1 MKRLIALTALALLTG
16 LAFAQQPATPQ
27 MYTQRGLELLG
38 LAPDEIQEILL
49 IQEGAAAEIRRH
61 RADQEIKKAE
71 LARLLLDEDPNMR
84 LVERNLR
91 EAAATEVEIRMVEIR
106 REIAIRQIV
115 GTERWAWIVQALRTR
130 RDQFA
135 NDVSEQASQKLREL
149 QQAITQKQRE
159 LTELLQ
165 SRRDAVLSDEDIRR
179 QYQELQQRYFE
190 LQRLI
195 RERL

>member
-16 LAFAQQPATPQ
+16 LAFAQQPAIPQ
-27 MYTQRGLELLG
+27 MYTQRGLEFLG

-49 IQEGAAAEIRRH
+49 IQGEATVEIRRH
-61 RADQEIKKAE
+61 RADQEIRKAE

-91 EAAATEVEIRMVEIR
+91 GAADTEVEIRMVEIR

-115 GTERWAWIVQALRTR
+115 GTERWAQIVQALRAR
-130 RDQFA
+130 RDQIA
-135 NDVSEQASQKLREL
+135 NEMTDQASQRLREL
-149 QQAITQKQRE
+149 KEAITQKQRE
-159 LTELLQ
+159 LTDLIQ
-165 SRRDAVLSDEDIRR
+165 NRRDDFSDEDIRR
-179 QYQELQQRYFE
+179 QFQDLQQQYLE

>member
-1 MKRLIALTALALLTG
+1 MKRLLALTALILLTG
-16 LAFAQQPATPQ
+16 MAFAQQPATPQ

-71 LARLLLDEDPNMR
+71 LARLLLDEEPNMR

-115 GTERWAWIVQALRTR
+115 GTERWARIIQALRAR
-130 RDQFA
+130 RDQIA
-135 NDVSEQASQKLREL
+135 NEMTDQASQRLREL
-149 QQAITQKQRE
+149 QEAITQKQRE
-159 LTELLQ
+159 LTDLIQ
-165 SRRDAVLSDEDIRR
+165 NRRDDFSDEDIRR
-179 QYQELQQRYFE
+179 QFQDLQQQYLE

>member
-1 MKRLIALTALALLTG
+1 MKRLLALTALILLTG
-16 LAFAQQPATPQ
+16 MAFAQQPATPQ

-49 IQEGAAAEIRRH
+49 IQEGATAEIRRH

-71 LARLLLDEDPNMR
+71 LARLLLDEEPNMR

-91 EAAATEVEIRMVEIR
+91 GAAATEVEIRMVEIR

-115 GTERWAWIVQALRTR
+115 GTERWARIVQALRAR
-130 RDQFA
+130 RDQIA
-135 NDVSEQASQKLREL
+135 GDMTDQASQRLREL
-149 QQAITQKQRE
+149 QEAITQKQRE
-159 LTELLQ
+159 LTDLIQ
-165 SRRDAVLSDEDIRR
+165 NRRDDFSDEDIRR
-179 QYQELQQRYFE
+179 QFQDLQQQYLE

>member
-1 MKRLIALTALALLTG
+1 MKRVIAVTALVLLTG

-27 MYTQRGLELLG
+27 IYTQRGLELLG
-38 LAPDEIQEILL
+38 LAPDEIREILL
-49 IQEGAAAEIRRH
+49 IQEEASAEIRRH

-84 LVERNLR
+84 LVDRNLR

-106 REIAIRQIV
+106 REIAVRQIV
-115 GTERWAWIVQALRTR
+115 GTERWARIVQALRAR
-130 RDQFA
+130 RDQIA
-135 NDVSEQASQKLREL
+135 NDVSEQASQRLQEL
-149 QQAITQKQRE
+149 QRAITEKQRE
-159 LTELLQ
+159 LTDLIQ
-165 SRRDAVLSDEDIRR
+165 NRRDLFSDEDIRR
-179 QYQELQQRYFE
+179 QFQDLQQQYLE

>member
-16 LAFAQQPATPQ
+16 LAFAQQPAIPQ

-61 RADQEIKKAE
+61 RADQEIRKAE

-91 EAAATEVEIRMVEIR
+91 GAADTEVEIRMVEIR

-115 GTERWAWIVQALRTR
+115 GTERWARIVQALRAR
-130 RDQFA
+130 RDQIA
-135 NDVSEQASQKLREL
+135 N
-149 QQAITQKQRE
+149 E
-159 LTELLQ
+159 LTDLIQ
-165 SRRDAVLSDEDIRR
+165 NRRDDFSDEDIRR
-179 QYQELQQRYFE
+179 QFQDLQQQYLE

>member
-1 MKRLIALTALALLTG
+1 
-16 LAFAQQPATPQ
+16 

-38 LAPDEIQEILL
+38 LAPDEIQEVLQ
-49 IQEGAAAEIRRH
+49 IQNEASAEIRRH

-71 LARLLLDEDPNMR
+71 LARLLLAEDPNMR

-91 EAAATEVEIRMVEIR
+91 DAADTEVEIRMVEIR

-115 GTERWAWIVQALRTR
+115 GTERWARIVQALRAR
-130 RDQFA
+130 RDQIA
-135 NDVSEQASQKLREL
+135 NEMTDQASQRLREL
-149 QQAITQKQRE
+149 QEAITQKQRE
-159 LTELLQ
+159 LTDLIQ
-165 SRRDAVLSDEDIRR
+165 NRRDDFSDEDIRR
-179 QYQELQQRYFE
+179 QFQDLQQQYLE